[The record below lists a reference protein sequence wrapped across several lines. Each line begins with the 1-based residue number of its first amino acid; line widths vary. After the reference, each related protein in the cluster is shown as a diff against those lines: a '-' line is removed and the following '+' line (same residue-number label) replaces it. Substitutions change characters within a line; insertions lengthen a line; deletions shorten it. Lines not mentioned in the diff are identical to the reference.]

1 MEILSLRGV
10 RTFRVRDQPGLR
22 LETPTKHGEQCPVS
36 RLAGRT
42 AGGRD
47 MHPTCSPDMAHLP
60 ISEKNE
66 MGLEGRVCLQS
77 WKVLEVNRAART
89 WKRLWDREGSPWLNQ
104 EVPVRLLFGAGRS
117 AAGWQGSGQS
127 SGSGIE
133 PSFFFFWGGVLQ
145 LPQRAGRWCSPH
157 LCASFPT
164 AGFGEYSSS
173 GQSRALKR
181 CGKQGWCF
189 LPSCSKRNRGTG
201 ALELRAGA
209 PMGAGGTPPHPAS
222 CTASQVPQ
230 LHPALVPGDCMVPG
244 SENPPW
250 PSRGSK
256 PREAPAG
263 KVFLVDSENG
273 KCK

>member
-1 MEILSLRGV
+1 MHLHGEAAAEPRTQLLSPSNPSCLVQGHPQKPAADATLSWGKLAPSGKRVFKGFLLGGHPSPARIRGRRVSSHGGFEGGQGKLSPPMVAMEILSLRGV

-22 LETPTKHGEQCPVS
+22 LETPTKHGEQSPVS

-47 MHPTCSPDMAHLP
+47 MHPTRSPDMAHLP

-89 WKRLWDREGSPWLNQ
+89 WKRLWDREGSPRLNQ

-133 PSFFFFWGGVLQ
+133 PSFFWGEFCSCPNVLGGGAAPTSVPASPRQ
-145 LPQRAGRWCSPH
+145 GLANIHQADRAGH
-157 LCASFPT
+157 
-164 AGFGEYSSS
+164 
-173 GQSRALKR
+173 
-181 CGKQGWCF
+181 
-189 LPSCSKRNRGTG
+189 
-201 ALELRAGA
+201 
-209 PMGAGGTPPHPAS
+209 
-222 CTASQVPQ
+222 
-230 LHPALVPGDCMVPG
+230 
-244 SENPPW
+244 
-250 PSRGSK
+250 
-256 PREAPAG
+256 
-263 KVFLVDSENG
+263 
-273 KCK
+273 